1 MYKIYFSCLLDGKM
15 YSNSYTYQF
24 FSNAMKAVDDIR
36 CDYMAIPIGDGDS
49 WSITVL
55 YNTLTILTLNSAMF

>member
-1 MYKIYFSCLLDGKM
+1 MYKINFSCLLDGKM

-24 FSNAMKAVDDIR
+24 FSNAMKMVDDIMY
-36 CDYMAIPIGDGDS
+36 DYMAIPIGDGNS

-55 YNTLTILTLNSAMF
+55 YNTHTILTLNSDMF